1 MEAFLPLSELLIL
14 ARKLYA
20 CRHTGVVVPYKM
32 VDSSH
37 REFGCHQNAGM
48 WARDNPGCKVVHGW
62 LVFDHEKTS
71 RGLVPLVNF
80 NPHSII
86 EGDDGDRYDVTPSHA
101 SQRYQFLDHEGDAD
115 DFIRIVQDNSLAILS
130 YNTLTDRLA

>member
-1 MEAFLPLSELLIL
+1 
-14 ARKLYA
+14 
-20 CRHTGVVVPYKM
+20 M

-86 EGDDGDRYDVTPSHA
+86 EGMMATGTMSRQATRHSAIRSSITRVTQTILFA
-101 SQRYQFLDHEGDAD
+101 SFRTTLSQFSPT
-115 DFIRIVQDNSLAILS
+115 IR
-130 YNTLTDRLA
+130 